1 MNKKVV
7 VFITLILVMPAFSI
21 AGEKEDELIAK
32 VVLAYGGDALIN
44 LSNYKVDEKYLSL
57 TVGQGHSPALME
69 VGRSNQ
75 VLHHDIINNKVAYD
89 SWNEGRG
96 GGNQGATIVNGETA
110 YAVNFAAGTYGD
122 ANSADP
128 YAIAGGTMRTSDTI
142 LVRELHK
149 AKDNASLL
157 ADEKYMNRLHHILEV
172 PFPLS
177 PDLKLYIDAETFKVS
192 RMLRVNPQ
200 LGNLDYVFSD
210 YKTHNDISYASSTVF
225 SIAGQPNLIS
235 LSRELSFNIEMPEN
249 LFNLPEGMKE
259 EAERIDTSEMLATK
273 ISDGVFHV
281 GQNGGFSLF
290 IDTSVGTI
298 GVGGYPGLPDRLE
311 RYRKESDRFQPLSY
325 QVVTHHHADH
335 LGAVAEA
342 ASLGARLVT
351 VSENVQTIMDSNNGA
366 LEDRDFL
373 SISGRATFGLGKS
386 RVEVYEVSTSHSA
399 SFLVTYV
406 PAAKTVFIADHFG
419 SPFASGTP
427 MAGQGTVDMLAALE
441 ALDVDVR
448 KIATAHNARIFS
460 LEDMKK
466 SVAAFKPNTCDGG
479 RPACL

>member
-1 MNKKVV
+1 MNKPIV
-7 VFITLILVMPAFSI
+7 VFIALILVPAI
-21 AGEKEDELIAK
+21 CWAGEKEDELIAK
-32 VVLAYGGDALIN
+32 VVAAYGSEAIIN

-57 TVGQGHSPALME
+57 SVGQGHSPALME
-69 VGRSNQ
+69 VGRSRQ
-75 VLHHDIINNKVAYD
+75 VLHRDVANNKTAYD
-89 SWNEGRG
+89 TWNEGRG
-96 GGNQGATIVNGETA
+96 GGNQGSTIADGEKA
-110 YAVNFAAGTYGD
+110 YAINFAAGTYGE

-128 YAIAGGTMRTSDTI
+128 YAIAGGIMRTSDTI
-142 LVRELHK
+142 LVRELYK
-149 AKDNASLL
+149 SKDETSIL
-157 ADEKYMNRLHHILEV
+157 ADEKFMNRLHHVIEM

-177 PDLKLYIDAETFKVS
+177 PDLKLYIDADTFRIS

-200 LGNLDYVFSD
+200 LGNLDYVFSN
-210 YKTHNDISYASSTVF
+210 YKEHNDIPYASSTVF

-235 LSRELSFNIEMPEN
+235 LNRELNFNIEMPEN
-249 LFNLPEGMKE
+249 LFELPDGMQVEG
-259 EAERIDTSEMLATK
+259 ERIDASEMLVNK

-290 IDTSVGTI
+290 VDTSVGTI
-298 GVGGYPGLPDRLE
+298 GVGGYPGLPGRLE
-311 RYRKESDRFQPLSY
+311 RYQKESDLFQPLSY

-342 ASLGARLVT
+342 AALGARLVT
-351 VSENVQTIMDSNNGA
+351 VPENIQAIKDSANGV

-373 SISGRATFGLGKS
+373 SISGRTTFGLGKS

-406 PAAKTVFIADHFG
+406 PAQKTVFIADHFG

-427 MAGQGTVDMLAALE
+427 MAGQGTLDMLAALE
-441 ALDVDVR
+441 TLDIDVR

-460 LEDMKK
+460 IKDMRD
-466 SVAAFKPNTCDGG
+466 SVAAFKPNSCSGN
-479 RPACL
+479 RPVCL